1 MVDYMTVPSWSISS
15 YLDKANVKLKYFWI
29 LYRMSPRSGRLWPAW
44 KLLWRYLNHF
54 RKKILLFW
62 FFSRVNSKLTN
73 QRSSF
78 WLFVYILIKLRIW
91 RDSFSPFQ
99 NFYRPLIINFF
110 RNFRLRFW
118 TMCFP
123 LRRLRWWLWLHFR
136 RLWTWSRGIFRK
148 WSDKTLR
155 ERIHLEWR
163 LHAMRP
169 SDFISGNKRPVSYDW
184 LYSTIDN

>member
-78 WLFVYILIKLRIW
+78 CL
-91 RDSFSPFQ
+91 
-99 NFYRPLIINFF
+99 
-110 RNFRLRFW
+110 
-118 TMCFP
+118 CF
-123 LRRLRWWLWLHFR
+123 
-136 RLWTWSRGIFRK
+136 
-148 WSDKTLR
+148 DKTENLTGQFFAFS
-155 ERIHLEWR
+155 EFCKGHLKFIFFGISDYAFGRCVSPYDAYDGDFGYTFGDFEPEVVEFLENEVTR
-163 LHAMRP
+163 LYENGYTWNDDYTQCVLQTSLAAIRDQWVM
-169 SDFISGNKRPVSYDW
+169 IGYIVQ
-184 LYSTIDN
+184 